1 MNNSFE
7 YQYKKFAA
15 KDAPDLWNRIESSID
30 AGMLP
35 SENTAATPK
44 KGIPFYKKYGG
55 LLAACACI
63 FILVP
68 TVMIGIRLNQSSLH
82 SEKALDAGMEQSAA
96 QDLAE
101 SSAEDAAENL
111 AEAPAID
118 AAENPAEAPATEM
131 TGNLAA
137 VSEEK
142 EVAADSLSLIDGTA
156 LRSLRM
162 VIEENNAGIYTASV
176 LEDPNGYFKAGD
188 LISFTKDSYL
198 KLNFEL
204 GCSYTMTLNYYTDE
218 AVPLEAIRAEK
229 NN

>member
-101 SSAEDAAENL
+101 SSAE
-111 AEAPAID
+111 D